1 MTLAPAKPLI
11 SKSSSSRLEGSNTIL
26 DLEVFGVNLAEEV
39 AEGLELL
46 DVVALD
52 FVALGILVLE
62 DGAEDVVFIELDWE

>member
-1 MTLAPAKPLI
+1 M
-11 SKSSSSRLEGSNTIL
+11 
-26 DLEVFGVNLAEEV
+26 FGVNLAEEV

>member
-1 MTLAPAKPLI
+1 M
-11 SKSSSSRLEGSNTIL
+11 
-26 DLEVFGVNLAEEV
+26 FGVNLAEEV

-62 DGAEDVVFIELDWE
+62 DGAEDVVFIELDWECIGKIPLISLIL